1 MFTRGGFMR
10 ALCAITGC
18 AFVLA
23 GGVAAAQVQTVIVDR
38 PLAACSVPAALAL
51 SSATLTEAQAAAV
64 ISAAMNIATPDPQT
78 YYIVHATEFTPGRTT
93 VAEERWYVYHAGWVN
108 RTALNWFSDAR
119 RAQRFTETRV
129 MGSERVSLVYL
140 YVNVPAYSTLESRN
154 AIAAH
159 FRRQRASDRA
169 IASNEEREQLLTRL
183 RGSLTAAEEQKAQE
197 EATKAAASVAPGSP
211 DQLELVVQLETERF
225 IKAFGNRDSTIANE
239 ITFVNEDTG
248 ESLVGLSPTLAT
260 SSTFGSLNTLFYKIV
275 VTKKT
280 PANLDNLQTALKFAF
295 TGQAGEQTRLYVR
308 VENAAV
314 CAGENMAIKHIP
326 SNMDVFAFNKNDKNE
341 DVQRSKQQFD
351 NEGRYWWDVSFALP
365 LKSREDLTIDVDAG
379 QVAAKKVEK
388 TDLFAMIN
396 LGWPR
401 DTKKLQW
408 QLVPSFVYGMP
419 ITGQPLKHHL
429 VGLSL
434 GLNYVQVIVGRR
446 FDQITEVSTTE
457 QGGTPVGVESPPAQG
472 EKWKRDWVWALNIP
486 VGTVVKLF
494 TKNVKK

>member
-1 MFTRGGFMR
+1 MR

-18 AFVLA
+18 VFVLA
-23 GGVAAAQVQTVIVDR
+23 GGVASAQVQTIIVDR
-38 PLAACSVPAALAL
+38 PLAACTVPASTQV
-51 SSATLTEAQAAAV
+51 SSATLTESQAAAV
-64 ISAAMNIATPDPQT
+64 VRAALNIAEPDRST
-78 YYIVHATEFTPGRTT
+78 YYIIHATEFTPGRTT
-93 VAEERWYVYHAGWVN
+93 VAEERWYVYHSGWVN
-108 RTALNWFSDAR
+108 RTTLNWFSDAR
-119 RAQRFTETRV
+119 RARRFTEVRV

-140 YVNVPAYSTLESRN
+140 YVNVPTYSTLESRN

-159 FRRQRASDRA
+159 FRRARATDAA
-169 IASNEEREQLLTRL
+169 IASSEQREQLLTRL
-183 RGSLTAAEEQKAQE
+183 RGTLTDAEERRAEE
-197 EATKAAASVAPGSP
+197 EARKGAAAAAPGSP

-225 IKAFGNRDSTIANE
+225 LKAFGNGDRSIADE
-239 ITFVNEDTG
+239 ITFVNQDTG

-260 SSTFGSLNTLFYKIV
+260 SSTFASLNTLFYKIV

-295 TGQAGEQTRLYVR
+295 TGQAADQSRLYVR
-308 VENAAV
+308 VENASV

-365 LKSREDLTIDVDAG
+365 LESREDLTIDVDAG

-408 QLVPSFVYGMP
+408 QLIPSFVYGMP
-419 ITGQPLKHHL
+419 ITGKPLQHHL
-429 VGLSL
+429 VGLSV
-434 GLNYVQVIVGRR
+434 GLNYVQVIFGRR
-446 FDQITEVSTTE
+446 YDQITEVSTTE
-457 QGGTPVGVESPPAQG
+457 QGGTPIGVESPPAQG
-472 EKWKRDWVWALNIP
+472 KKWTKDWVWAINIP

-494 TKNVKK
+494 TKDAKK

>member
-1 MFTRGGFMR
+1 MR

-18 AFVLA
+18 AFMLA
-23 GGVAAAQVQTVIVDR
+23 GGVAAAQVQTIIVDR
-38 PLAACSVPAALAL
+38 PLAACPVPAALEV

-64 ISAAMNIATPDPQT
+64 INAALNIAAPDRDT
-78 YYIVHATEFTPGRTT
+78 YYIIHATEFTPDRTT

-108 RTALNWFSDAR
+108 RTALNWFTDAR
-119 RAQRFTETRV
+119 RAKRFTEIRV

-140 YVNVPAYSTLESRN
+140 YVNVPTYSILDSRGE
-154 AIAAH
+154 IAAH
-159 FRRQRASDRA
+159 FRRQHAADTAPATDEQRR
-169 IASNEEREQLLTRL
+169 ERDALLARL
-183 RGSLTAAEEQKAQE
+183 RGGLTDEEEKRAAAEAGKPAP
-197 EATKAAASVAPGSP
+197 AGVTASSDP
-211 DQLELVVQLETERF
+211 QNELIVQLETERYL
-225 IKAFGNRDSTIANE
+225 KAFGNGNAAVSDE
-239 ITFVNEDTG
+239 ITFVDQDTG

-260 SSTFGSLNTLFYKIV
+260 SATFGSLNTLFYKIV

-280 PANLDNLQTALKFAF
+280 PANLDNLQSALKFAF
-295 TGQAGEQTRLYVR
+295 AGQAGQQSRLYVR
-308 VENAAV
+308 VEKGAV
-314 CAGENMAIKHIP
+314 CAGENMAIKHVP
-326 SNMDVFAFNKNDKNE
+326 SNMDVFAFNKNDKKE

-408 QLVPSFVYGMP
+408 QLIPSFVYGMP

-472 EKWKRDWVWALNIP
+472 EKWKQDWVWAINIP

-494 TKNVKK
+494 TKDAKK